1 MSFERMYVTNQGSIL
16 SAKTLQGKKVEFD
29 HIEIGSGLIS
39 GQVPEQENL
48 SKKEIECE
56 INSIKIVNDRQVRI
70 SFLFTNRNLD
80 NAFYFREIG
89 LFAIDPDTQ
98 EKILYA
104 YANAGEDAEYINNS
118 TTSIIEKYININVAI
133 DNAENITINIDPT
146 QTYVSQQEFNNA
158 IEEINQN
165 LKDTIKQ
172 ETLDDFVAEINE
184 KISTVADKKKVYNI
198 IIDTTW
204 TGDEAP
210 YTKTID
216 VQGVLAT
223 DIVNLYPVWSENLDT
238 RRTEK
243 EEYSKISMITS
254 SDNAITLMCDDDKPN
269 IILNARIEVF
279 Y

>member
-98 EKILYA
+98 EKTLYA

-238 RRTEK
+238 RQTEK
-243 EEYSKISMITS
+243 EEYSKISMVTS
-254 SDNAITLMCDDDKPN
+254 SENAIELTCDDDKPN
-269 IILNARIEVF
+269 ITLNARVEVT

>member
-238 RRTEK
+238 RQTEK

-254 SDNAITLMCDDDKPN
+254 SENAITLTCDDDKPN

>member
-48 SKKEIECE
+48 SKQEIECE
-56 INSIKIVNDRQVRI
+56 IDSIKIVNDRQVRI

-238 RRTEK
+238 RQTEK

-254 SDNAITLMCDDDKPN
+254 SENAITLTCDDDKPN

>member
-204 TGDEAP
+204 TGEEAP
-210 YTKTID
+210 YTKTIT
-216 VQGVLAT
+216 VQGILAT
-223 DIVNLYPVWSENLDT
+223 DIANIYPIWSTELEA